1 MKERK
6 IEIKVIMNGKEENA
20 KLSLIS
26 TEKRE
31 CFLRISIADIYQ
43 GEFPSTDFFACFAK
57 LREEL
62 KDVIFLCKGAKI
74 NVYPSGMARDMALG
88 MAAYEF
94 SLGKEVGR
102 EDLVGTFDFEANDV
116 AVSPNEQREYFY
128 KWSESVR
135 KNR

>member
-31 CFLRISIADIYQ
+31 CFIRIWITDIYR
-43 GEFPSTDFFACFAK
+43 GEFSGLDFFACFAR

-74 NVYPSGMARDMALG
+74 NVYPSSMSRQMALG
-88 MAAYEF
+88 MAAYEHI
-94 SLGKEVGR
+94 LGKEATR
-102 EDLVGTFDFEANDV
+102 EDLVGTFDFEDNDV
-116 AVSPNEQREYFY
+116 AVSPSQQREYFY
-128 KWSESVR
+128 QWAESLKQIR
-135 KNR
+135 

>member
-6 IEIKVIMNGKEENA
+6 VDIYVIMNGKKETA
-20 KLSLIS
+20 HLSLLS
-26 TEKRE
+26 TDKRE
-31 CFLRISIADIYQ
+31 CFLQISISDIYQ
-43 GEFPSTDFFACFAK
+43 NEFSGTDFFDCFAK
-57 LREEL
+57 LRDEL

-94 SLGKEVGR
+94 NLGEEVTR
-102 EDLVGTFDFEANDV
+102 ENLVGTFDFEDNDV
-116 AVSPNEQREYFY
+116 AITPHEQKAFFNQ
-128 KWSESVR
+128 WSESIR

>member
-6 IEIKVIMNGKEENA
+6 TEIKVIMNGKEENA

-43 GEFPSTDFFACFAK
+43 GEFSGLDFFACFAK

-62 KDVIFLCKGAKI
+62 KDIIFLCKGAKI
-74 NVYPSGMARDMALG
+74 NVYPSSMSRDMALG
-88 MAAYEF
+88 MAAYEHT
-94 SLGKEVGR
+94 LGKEATR

-128 KWSESVR
+128 QWVESVR
-135 KNR
+135 KTR